1 MKIHG
6 TAKGAALSTKD
17 FGVAFSA
24 AADTGTVPNTVDDL
38 YAWWDFSGEYS
49 TITKDGSNR
58 VSKVT
63 NGEGSTNLDME
74 QGTADN
80 QPLWIDGSGNG
91 LNGKDTIDFVDDR
104 YLQTDDSKAN
114 VPAVAQPV
122 TYFFVC
128 DVPTTGDMYIFDRGS
143 GWGGDYDNSRQN
155 SYKAGSGAPSITDTW
170 GSAGAVWT
178 MTSTGQWSYLT
189 SIFNGA
195 DGLFRE
201 NGVENSAGAK
211 DTGPRKISAGTIGG
225 KESIGVSGS
234 FWNSEIAEII
244 MYDRELSTA
253 EIEGIEL
260 YLSIRWGL

>member
-17 FGVAFSA
+17 FGVAFGA

-63 NGEGSTNLDME
+63 NGESSTNLDME

-80 QPLWIDGSGNG
+80 KPLWLSGN

-104 YLQTDDSKAN
+104 YLQTDDAYSN
-114 VPAVAQPV
+114 VPSVSQPV
-122 TYFFVC
+122 TYFWVC
-128 DVPTTGDMYIFDRGS
+128 DIPSTDDHYLFDRGS
-143 GWGGDYDNSRQN
+143 GWGENYDESRQN
-155 SYKAGSGAPSITDTW
+155 SLKDSSNRWT
-170 GSAGAVWT
+170 SASASWT

-195 DGLFRE
+195 AGLFRE

-211 DTGPRKISAGTIGG
+211 DTGTRQISAGTIGA
-225 KESIGVSGS
+225 KIWRDAEPSAAS
-234 FWNSEIAEII
+234 FWNSEVAEII

-260 YLSIRWGL
+260 YLSTRWGL